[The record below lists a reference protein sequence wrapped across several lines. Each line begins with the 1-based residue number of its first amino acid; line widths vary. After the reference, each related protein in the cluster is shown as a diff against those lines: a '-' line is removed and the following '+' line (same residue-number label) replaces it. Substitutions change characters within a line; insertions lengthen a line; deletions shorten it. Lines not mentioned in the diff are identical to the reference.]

1 MWHPLNHDG
10 DLIEMLIEGGNPY
23 AERPLTDGEQ
33 ARLKQEGLDPAA
45 LDALVVGRVVLAGR
59 GAWALA
65 GDRVVLM
72 GQRYAYSV
80 DAIDLDDIEHAER
93 ETGRYGDTVRL
104 QTRHGRWAMYGV
116 QGQRAAEWVAR
127 VSSRIA
133 AHA

>member
-23 AERPLTDGEQ
+23 AERSLTAGEQ
-33 ARLKQEGLDPAA
+33 THLRQEGLDPAA
-45 LDALVVGRVVLAGR
+45 LDALVLGRVVQGGR

-65 GDRVVLM
+65 GDKLVLL

-80 DAIDLDDIEHAER
+80 DCVDVDDVQHVER

-104 QTRHGRWAMYGV
+104 HTRHGRWAMYAV
-116 QGQRAAEWVAR
+116 QAERAAQWVDRLGAR
-127 VSSRIA
+127 SL